1 MAAIEDVSDD
11 DSENDGQPRRRKST
25 IRERSPSYTPSDGQ
39 PTQRRK
45 STQRKKSIDQWSK

>member
-45 STQRKKSIDQWSK
+45 STQRKKSIDQ